1 MRKLTALF
9 LAVLGSTLAVQAFDS
24 VAWLTKVEIF
34 EREAER
40 LRAEQGRISKLVK
53 DPAENVSVTLEKHAD
68 GSVKTVLKAKQA
80 QFFLDIGFVWG
91 KDVVVTEYNLDGT
104 PRGFIT
110 AQDCFVDRETKSG
123 WVEGRIHA
131 VYDKMTLDGEQVY
144 FSFEEEY
151 VRIFNDSQ
159 ITSSGM
165 KLKEVKL

>member
-1 MRKLTALF
+1 MRKLTALL
-9 LAVLGSTLAVQAFDS
+9 LAVLGGALAVQAFDS
-24 VAWLTKVEIF
+24 VNWLTKVAIF

-40 LRAEQGRISKLVK
+40 LRFEQNRLSKLVK
-53 DPAENVSVTLEKHAD
+53 DPAENVSVTLEKHAN
-68 GSVKTVLKAKQA
+68 GAIKTVLEAKKA

-91 KDVVVTEYNLDGT
+91 EDVVVTEYNLDGSK
-104 PRGFIT
+104 RGFIT

-131 VYDKMTLDGEQVY
+131 VYDKMTLDGEKVY

-151 VRIFNDSQ
+151 VRIFNDAQ
-159 ITSSGM
+159 ITSAGM

>member
-1 MRKLTALF
+1 M
-9 LAVLGSTLAVQAFDS
+9 QAFDS

-40 LRAEQGRISKLVK
+40 LRAEQGRVSKMVK

-68 GSVKTVLKAKQA
+68 GSVKTVLTAKQA

-110 AQDCFVDRETKSG
+110 GQDCFVDRETKSG

-159 ITSSGM
+159 ITSSGL